1 MKKLII
7 FALIFSIVAVSI
19 TGALIIYQN
28 RNVTDVKN
36 PNIISGDKEQDI
48 VTKPIVEEK
57 TIDLYGTY
65 DENDLKLREKSEM
78 IIESLGRNFS
88 IPFIEGLKNKN
99 VENKINNDMR
109 DKVIE
114 CIEEVSKKNGVKI
127 IFYENY
133 FSEYYHDFSNFS
145 NVISFYGG
153 LKYEINGEEFWEML
167 TFNYELISGER
178 LKFEDL
184 LKKDTDLHSIV
195 RQILYRS
202 ASKNVEIGPGEMGTT
217 DVYYDQKDG
226 KWKYKEWKWN
236 EYGDDNE
243 VEIEY
248 VPPLSEYD
256 INKMIKSFMS
266 KDEKEFYFS
275 PTKLYLVMNENTYS
289 YYIYLKDI
297 ADEVVIYDKYATEE
311 SLYKL
316 SDIGRKNIWTCA
328 ERLNSDYIDYG
339 FAEDNLYYEV
349 ISRNYYDSSY
359 EGDFKFKRS
368 LEKLSKDAIEVSR
381 VKIEEYKKIARE
393 NSDKFYILYIN
404 IPTINRFFSAEE
416 KHNYLISS
424 DINEYLTS
432 TDISYKEKVMDDLL
446 ESYRYHNLGFYGSAM
461 ELSGYSYDK
470 ANSEYYEGDILFDS
484 FKKKEEEKIYNAKTL
499 KEITSLDE
507 IFKSGVDYMSILKN
521 NTKSEIREREPYIN
535 EDELN
540 RLVDGT
546 KYKITLHGIKSQVP
560 ERDYYIS
567 ISYDDFKESSL
578 KIYDLNMYIIPESN
592 SKNIEKTEI
601 QNLTLDELN
610 IAYNEIFARYGHDF
624 KTKELKE
631 YFELCPWYIPV
642 ANKSVSLEEL
652 NEFERRNLE
661 MIKNLI
667 NEKK

>member
-1 MKKLII
+1 MKKWII

-19 TGALIIYQN
+19 TGALIIFQN
-28 RNVTDVKN
+28 KDVTDVKN

-78 IIESLGRNFS
+78 IIESLGRGFS
-88 IPFIEGLKNKN
+88 IPYITGLKDKN
-99 VENKINNDMR
+99 IENKVNNDMR
-109 DKVIE
+109 DKIIK

-127 IFYENY
+127 IHYENY
-133 FSEYYHDFSNFS
+133 FNKYFYDFSNFS
-145 NVISFYGG
+145 NVISFYGE
-153 LKYEINGEEFWEML
+153 LKYEINGEEFWKKL
-167 TFNYELISGER
+167 TFNYELINGER

-184 LKKDTDLHSIV
+184 FKKDTDLHSIV

-202 ASKNVEIGPGEMGTT
+202 ASKNVEIGPGEMGST

-275 PTKLYLVMNENTYS
+275 PTQLYLVMNENTYS

-311 SLYKL
+311 SLYEI
-316 SDIGRKNIWTCA
+316 SNIGRKNIWTCA
-328 ERLNSDYIDYG
+328 ERIYSDYIDYG

-349 ISRNYYDSSY
+349 ICRNDYDSSY
-359 EGDFKFKRS
+359 ESEFQIKTS
-368 LEKLSKDAIEVSR
+368 IEKLSKDAIEVSR
-381 VKIEEYKKIARE
+381 VKIEEYKKIAKE

-404 IPTINRFFSAEE
+404 IPTNYKFFSVGE
-416 KHNYLISS
+416 KHDYLISS
-424 DINEYLTS
+424 GINEYLTS

-446 ESYRYHNLGFYGSAM
+446 ESYRYYNLGFYGSAM

-499 KEITSLDE
+499 KEITSLNE

-521 NTKSEIREREPYIN
+521 MTKSEIIRREPYIN

-540 RLVDGT
+540 RLVDESE
-546 KYKITLHGIKSQVP
+546 YKITLYGIEPKVP

-567 ISYDDFKESSL
+567 ISYDDFDESIL
-578 KIYDLNMYIIPESN
+578 KIYDLDMYIIPESN
-592 SKNIEKTEI
+592 SRNVEKAEI
-601 QNLTLDELN
+601 QDLNLDELN

-624 KTKELKE
+624 KTQELKE
-631 YFELCPWYIPV
+631 YFKLCPWYTPV

-652 NEFERRNLE
+652 NDFERRNLE
-661 MIKNLI
+661 TIKNLI